1 MSVVLI
7 TNNLIYKMNQ
17 SVKMNQDN
25 TIKLVKSTDCCP
37 DCESKLVKIFD
48 TFMCSSCLDEVSSE
62 SNWTDLSTDLTVNSD
77 YSSDEEPIDLLEML
91 DREYEESEKER
102 KEEQKKK
109 EERQKQIKEDQT
121 ECSICYDCFTESC
134 NTSTTPCG
142 HKFHSACL
150 FKNFEHRHECPL
162 CRTELIKSE
171 EEEDAEDDD
180 DDDDSTSS
188 SDSIEPDHVSVV
200 QMAQKLT
207 LLGYTIEDVLML
219 YIGESKHKK
228 DMENPRWI
236 NDLKE
241 NDDSTATTSTN
252 TSNQPQ
258 AELLTLESVGLS
270 YVGSHLLEYNEYEK
284 TSYPEPEGILERL
297 SNDIFNMIN
306 GDLAVNYTEPTKSYA
321 QALMQRL

>member
-1 MSVVLI
+1 M
-7 TNNLIYKMNQ
+7 NNKMNHKLNQ
-17 SVKMNQDN
+17 DKMNQDN
-25 TIKLVKSTDCCP
+25 TIKLVKSSDCCP

-62 SNWTDLSTDLTVNSD
+62 SNWTNVSTDLGTDLGTDLSVNSD
-77 YSSDEEPIDLLEML
+77 YSSDEEQIDLLEIL

-102 KEEQKKK
+102 KEEQKRK
-109 EERQKQIKEDQT
+109 EERQKQLKEDQT

-150 FKNFEHRHECPL
+150 FKNFKHRHECPL

-171 EEEDAEDDD
+171 EDEEENDDD
-180 DDDDSTSS
+180 TTTSAS
-188 SDSIEPDHVSVV
+188 ESNEPDHVSVV

-241 NDDSTATTSTN
+241 NDDDIASTN
-252 TSNQPQ
+252 TSNRPQ

-270 YVGSHLLEYNEYEK
+270 YVGSHILEYNEYTN
-284 TSYPEPEGILERL
+284 TSCPEPEGILERL
-297 SNDIFNMIN
+297 SNDILNMIN